1 MRECQK
7 LETVVVVLLCSWLEG
22 RLFLTTLQFR
32 GRAGS
37 MTAKTIHY
45 LILLE
50 ALQGD
55 I

>member
-7 LETVVVVLLCSWLEG
+7 LETAVVVLLRWLEG
-22 RLFLTTLQFR
+22 QLFLTTLQSR